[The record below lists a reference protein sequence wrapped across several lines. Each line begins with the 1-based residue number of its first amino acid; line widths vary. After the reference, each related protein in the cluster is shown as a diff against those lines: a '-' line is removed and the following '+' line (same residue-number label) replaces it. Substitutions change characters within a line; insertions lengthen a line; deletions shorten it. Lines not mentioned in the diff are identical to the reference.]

1 MKFRILSKIAISGI
15 ALFALQTLV
24 QACADGGD
32 PYDYYPSFFDNRLA
46 GKDNSDFLQFRYS
59 ALTGTFYESW
69 YDTDSTLTTD
79 DTADGNRGEWAAYT
93 GGLPLADVDSF
104 VYAYPRASLSAL
116 YYNME
121 KGTAAGSTETYE
133 GNAMTRWFRRS
144 KDLEALGYLMY
155 AKQVEEALNTK
166 PENYWEAPPPPDAAV
181 AQKLQKSGGQL
192 LAAAKV
198 PFIKQRFAYQILKL
212 HFKVQQYREL
222 LQQYDSFSAGAT
234 GNMATRMLGLKAGA
248 HFQLGE
254 KTKAAYLYSKVFD
267 QGPEWRRSSYVSY
280 EWSDGFKQTPAVLK
294 LCKTPHERAL
304 VHLLSG
310 LYEFKEALPQLQA
323 AAGEDP
329 SIDGLEA
336 LFTREINKTEERF
349 LEGKL
354 TASISADK
362 ALYTPYGSYLD
373 YGVDNNPKKL
383 DYSSYVSRLTFFGK
397 EQLPRVPAAQQ
408 GYWHIALAYLG
419 YLQSDNGLL
428 ETQLALAG
436 KASLSEVERDQV
448 SILQLLQTAKL
459 NAPVTPEVE
468 AKMLPFLEQLD
479 NRRGSAYAADKV
491 YRDFTGAFLAGK
503 YLAQR
508 DTVKALF
515 ALARSQRGWSEAG
528 EQRYFVTDDYTDN
541 PGTLLQQL
549 SPAGFEAVK
558 DFSAGKKITA
568 YDRWLIKQNPY
579 PVGSLYELEG
589 TRKMRYGQF
598 AEAVQLYAKVPPAEM
613 QKRLFPDPFMFEV
626 SHFLNDEVTDTT
638 AALTRLDFA
647 KKMVVLQSKTDAQG
661 LFDYGL
667 GLYGMTYY
675 GSAHRAYDYFRS
687 STSDLGYYEDS
698 ARLALS
704 APEREY
710 YGAFA
715 AEQAFVKAAATTTNK
730 ELKAAAVFMASK
742 CWQKRAP
749 VTKRISYYND
759 DGTYYRYSLKSPYFK
774 MLKGELSGTRTYS
787 EILRQCDF
795 FADYVKKR

>member
-1 MKFRILSKIAISGI
+1 MSFRVVGKIIVSGL
-15 ALFALQTLV
+15 ALLMLQTLV
-24 QACADGGD
+24 QACADGSD

-59 ALTGTFYESW
+59 ALTGRFYESW
-69 YDTDSTLTTD
+69 YDTDSNLTTA
-79 DTADGNRGEWAAYT
+79 DTADGNRAEWAAYA

-104 VYAYPRASLSAL
+104 VYTYPRTSLSAL
-116 YYNME
+116 YYNIE
-121 KGTAAGSTETYE
+121 KGTATGSTQTYE
-133 GNAMTRWFRRS
+133 GNAMTKWFRRA
-144 KDLEALGYLMY
+144 KDLEALGYLMW
-155 AKQVEEALNTK
+155 AKQVEEATTK
-166 PENYWEAPPPPDAAV
+166 PGDYSWEAPPPPDAAQL
-181 AQKLQKSGGQL
+181 QKLQKGGGQL
-192 LAAAKV
+192 LAAAKNG
-198 PFIKQRFAYQILKL
+198 FIKQRYAYQILKML
-212 HFKVQQYREL
+212 FQGKDYKAVLRR
-222 LQQYDSFSAGAT
+222 YDSLAGGAA

-248 HFQLGE
+248 HFRLGE
-254 KTKAAYLYSKVFD
+254 KTKAAYLYSRVFD
-267 QGPEWRRSSYVSY
+267 QGPEWRHTAYISYD
-280 EWSDGFKQTPAVLK
+280 WTDGFKQTPAVLK
-294 LCKTPHERAL
+294 WCTTPHEKAV

-310 LYEFKEALPQLQA
+310 IYEYNQALPQMQA
-323 AAGEDP
+323 AAKEDP
-329 SIDGLEA
+329 AIAGLEA
-336 LFTREINKTEERF
+336 LFTREINKTEERY
-349 LEGKL
+349 LEEVLTTPL
-354 TASISADK
+354 TANK
-362 ALYTPYGSYLD
+362 ELYTPYGSYMGNEAAD
-373 YGVDNNPKKL
+373 KKSAA
-383 DYSSYVSRLTFFGK
+383 YQEYVGRLIGFGK
-397 EQLPRVPAAQQ
+397 VQVARVPVAQQ

-419 YLQSDNGLL
+419 YLQKDDALL
-428 ETQLALAG
+428 ETQLALAE
-436 KASLSEVERDQV
+436 KVSLSPIERDQV
-448 SILQLLQTAKL
+448 SVLQLLQIAKL
-459 NAPVTPEVE
+459 KETLTPAVE
-468 AKMLPFLEQLD
+468 AQMLPHLERLD
-479 NRRGSAYAADKV
+479 ARRGHAAGADKV
-491 YRDFTGAFLAGK
+491 YRDFTGAFLAGR
-503 YLAQR
+503 YLAQK

-515 ALARSQRGWSEAG
+515 TLAKSQRGWTSEG
-528 EQRYFVTDDYTDN
+528 EQRYFVANDYTDN

-549 SPAGFEAVK
+549 SPAGFEAAK
-558 DFSAGKKITA
+558 DFSAGKNLSA

-589 TRKMRYGQF
+589 TRKMRYLQF

-613 QKRLFPDPFMFEV
+613 QKRLFPDPFIFEV
-626 SHFLNDEVTDTT
+626 SHFLNDEVADTT

-715 AEQAFVKAAATTTNK
+715 AEQAFVKAAAATTNK

-774 MLKGELSGTRTYS
+774 MLKGELSGTQTYS
-787 EILRQCDF
+787 EILRKCDF